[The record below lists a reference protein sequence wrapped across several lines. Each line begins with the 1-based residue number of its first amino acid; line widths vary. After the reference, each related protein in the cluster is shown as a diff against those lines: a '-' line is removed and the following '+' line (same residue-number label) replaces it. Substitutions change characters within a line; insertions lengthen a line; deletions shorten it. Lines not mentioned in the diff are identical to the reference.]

1 MVTERNNDEAQSGV
15 EITDLPVDLSDTSTT
30 ETPTPI
36 ETEEITP
43 VIDESLET
51 TESSDN
57 SIQVEPQ
64 SESQSEPPSNAAVDL
79 KSMPEFRKYQSV
91 TDKRMAELEN
101 QVQEA
106 KLERA
111 KAEEQAN
118 INNLN
123 DQVAKY
129 TNDLRQRYINQG
141 LDDVQAQQMA
151 SEQSALAKEAYLAK
165 MEANNIA
172 KKLKDNEGKLNG
184 QVGLARAYELSAQ
197 LGVPFSELQEIKD
210 PNMMERHAK
219 SLYRIKQLEEKYK
232 QAVPAQDM
240 TNSSPSPDVAPTNA
254 EDVIDRYN
262 SGDPNVTTDM
272 AKTAAKK
279 LGLSIFG

>member
-1 MVTERNNDEAQSGV
+1 MVTERNNEGAESGV
-15 EITDLPVDLSDTSTT
+15 EITDLPVDLSDSST

-36 ETEEITP
+36 EAEEPKP
-43 VIDESLET
+43 VDDFAET
-51 TESSDN
+51 TENSDN
-57 SIQVEPQ
+57 SIQVESQ

-79 KSMPEFRKYQSV
+79 KSIPEFRKYQSS

-118 INNLN
+118 LNNLN

-151 SEQSALAKEAYLAK
+151 SEQSALAK
-165 MEANNIA
+165 
-172 KKLKDNEGKLNG
+172 
-184 QVGLARAYELSAQ
+184 
-197 LGVPFSELQEIKD
+197 
-210 PNMMERHAK
+210 
-219 SLYRIKQLEEKYK
+219 
-232 QAVPAQDM
+232 
-240 TNSSPSPDVAPTNA
+240 
-254 EDVIDRYN
+254 
-262 SGDPNVTTDM
+262 
-272 AKTAAKK
+272 
-279 LGLSIFG
+279 

>member
-1 MVTERNNDEAQSGV
+1 MVTERNNEGAESGV
-15 EITDLPVDLSDTSTT
+15 EITDLPVDLSEPST

-36 ETEEITP
+36 EAEEPTP
-43 VIDESLET
+43 VDDSIET
-51 TESSDN
+51 TENSDN
-57 SIQVEPQ
+57 SIQVESQ

-118 INNLN
+118 LNNLN

-197 LGVPFSELQEIKD
+197 LGVPFSELQDIRD
-210 PNMMERHAK
+210 PQMMEKHAK

-232 QAVPAQDM
+232 QVVPAQDM
-240 TNSSPSPDVAPTNA
+240 ANSSPSPDVAPTDA

-272 AKTAAKK
+272 ARTAAKK